1 MQYSPYSPNLN
12 PYQTIYNNGG
22 AAAYNPQWGY
32 ADAFAHAVGYRS
44 SLPLGY
50 TRQQYNEERALAAES
65 MWKSPLL
72 GLGSFAVGTAS
83 IYAIWGSPLEGLAEK
98 FGGGAAYR
106 AGFSGKP
113 GALEIGSARSSVM
126 GLENFKAERAAARAG
141 RAELAAIDAQLTQ
154 AKMTVSGL
162 ESAAASKTTTWGL
175 IGGASGLW
183 NKVKEGAGRAT
194 STFLKEGVGGAAGA
208 VADFSVTGVGGLFE
222 GVANKMTGGAF
233 NQWTAKAGHDI
244 VGSSFLKD
252 WSAAGKTFK
261 KAEAG
266 LVSRITELT
275 AQLGGN
281 IAEAERAPILESIKA
296 ASAELEELR
305 GFGGI
310 KGILTKAKGKIG
322 AGLRAAGRIVEK
334 GGVSALLGAGAKSLT
349 IGAAGV
355 GSFFASMYLN
365 PVTVAEMYA
374 MEQTVGYAADMY
386 SNYQTENEIKRNL
399 MAKSSR
405 ILGYGYADPS
415 RGLQG
420 GLSEVQRNRIVS
432 KVKDMA
438 EIGANRGDLI
448 GWGSN
453 SLFGGHA
460 RYSERLKELKSI
472 LNVGMDMGFFDMS
485 KSIDD
490 FEKKFEQTVKTV
502 DKLSKFLKK
511 TKGEIM
517 TMMANVQQTE
527 GLYNMSDLNKSVLKK
542 DYAARISGADITTVM
557 QESVAGAQLA
567 RQSGFSASFG
577 ASVMSTNRIMMS
589 NAIRA
594 GDLTREDIFNAG
606 GEQGVIANLQQGVL
620 NMMND
625 DELLKETAM
634 DYEYNARTGRYE
646 RTNKRINRMKN
657 ASASELR
664 AMSRERAIMANRMSY
679 SRIRKTM
686 MVGGEL
692 YDRLHYAREDM
703 KNGKLSESDMMSRV
717 YTMAKQRQLVY
728 YNQTGSSAQADELL
742 AQAFMS
748 DYGMEAPIARAM
760 VKSINGGYENFKMQN
775 DMAVAADRYR
785 SGYENSGV
793 GLWSALTSDF
803 KANIGTH
810 FGVAATSAIGGAVAG
825 GGAVGAGIMG
835 TIGFGVSVA
844 SRSLYTAGIIAA
856 SRMGLDSEGIR
867 RGQNT
872 IINQM
877 TKYGY
882 SANHVMSYLKGTSS
896 HAEELAKLDPKAVQS
911 AARVIMRLGAAQTAD
926 QYTQTYSNAWK
937 TMINAAGE
945 TDSVLSDKVDRQ
957 LAYNASNGRD
967 ANNFKGMLGNAS
979 LNAGLINEFG
989 LKDEEKRTLIENLE
1003 RTKNGESVDVY
1014 NMSEGAQKAFGKI
1027 VLRAMSKAG
1036 LSEIETTDILK
1047 NLKVTKDGKSEFDVR
1062 NENRWQGYGSNSAS
1076 MGAVNEWLIKTEGFE
1091 SNADKKIRNAMNY
1104 VTGQS
1109 SSARNWSAAGQVV
1122 GGAGALVAIGG
1133 GLATLGVGASVTGI
1147 GTIPGLLIAGAGAAI
1162 SYVGY
1167 SVLGGK
1173 SKELMDEMGADKEY
1187 LKATVSNIL
1196 TEEGGDQEL
1205 ENLMTALDENSN
1217 MDPKLRAAT
1226 INRGYERIAQ
1236 KVFKQDSKILS
1247 RWNNARTSA
1256 GDNKLRD
1263 ILGATIY
1270 SIGSDHIAPTISK
1283 LVREVGDKY
1292 KSGDSLTDDAAYYM
1306 MLKVGQVHG
1315 QLSGDTPEQLSKLEE
1330 TFKGRSASSLI
1341 DLLKKGQREKLYDLN
1356 IDFDKL
1362 SADISKKSES
1372 EQMDALKMAFSN
1384 AVATKA
1390 YKDGTEELNVKSG
1403 NADSNIDKL
1412 TSQTAQNCLM
1422 AANILKESLR
1432 RLGYY

>member
-32 ADAFAHAVGYRS
+32 ADVFAHTIGYRS
-44 SLPLGY
+44 NLPLGY

-83 IYAIWGSPLEGLAEK
+83 MYAIWGSPLKGLAET
-98 FGGGAAYR
+98 FGKGAEYMT
-106 AGFSGKP
+106 GFSGTP
-113 GALEIGSARSSVM
+113 GAVEIGSARAGLM
-126 GLENFKAERAAARAG
+126 GLQQQAVTRAA
-141 RAELAAIDAQLTQ
+141 
-154 AKMTVSGL
+154 
-162 ESAAASKTTTWGL
+162 
-175 IGGASGLW
+175 
-183 NKVKEGAGRAT
+183 EGAGKAELRAIGTRIAAAAKETRALETLSRASRNSVWGTVGSVAGGINAFHNSVGTAT
-194 STFLKEGVGGAAGA
+194 SSLLKQVVAAPVGAA
-208 VADFSVTGVGGLFE
+208 ADFTVTGVGGLFE
-222 GVANKMTGGAF
+222 GIANKMTGGAL

-244 VGSSFLKD
+244 VGSNFLKD

-266 LVSRITELT
+266 LVSRIKELT
-275 AQLGGN
+275 TQLGGN
-281 IAEAERAPILESIKA
+281 IPKADKAPILESLKA

-334 GGVSALLGAGAKSLT
+334 GGVSALLGAGAKGLT
-349 IGAAGV
+349 LGAASV

-365 PVTVAEMYA
+365 PLTVAEMYA
-374 MEQTVGYAADMY
+374 MEQTVGYAADIY

-415 RGLQG
+415 RGLQA

-432 KVKDMA
+432 KVRDMA
-438 EIGANRGDLI
+438 EIGANRGDLFNL
-448 GWGSN
+448 GSN

-527 GLYNMSDLNKSVLKK
+527 GLYNMRDLDRSVLKK

-625 DELLKETAM
+625 DELQKETAM
-634 DYEYNARTGRYE
+634 DYEYNAKTGRYE

-703 KNGKLSESDMMSRV
+703 KNGKLTESDMMSRI
-717 YTMAKQRQLVY
+717 YSMAKQRQLVY
-728 YNQTGSSAQADELL
+728 YNKTGSSAQADELL

-803 KANIGTH
+803 KDNVGTH
-810 FGVAATSAIGGAVAG
+810 IAASLAGAGAGAVVGGVGAGAGLVLGFTASAVAG
-825 GGAVGAGIMG
+825 G
-835 TIGFGVSVA
+835 
-844 SRSLYTAGIIAA
+844 LYTSAIVGA
-856 SRMGLDSEGIR
+856 SRMGLDYDWVK
-867 RGQNT
+867 RGQNK
-872 IINQM
+872 ILKQM
-877 TKYGY
+877 TAYGY
-882 SANHVMSYLKGTSS
+882 DANHVMSYLKGTPS
-896 HAEELAKLDPKAVQS
+896 HAEELAKLNPKAVQS
-911 AARVIMRLGAAQTAD
+911 AARVIMRLGTVKNAD
-926 QYTQTYSNAWK
+926 QYTQTYSDTWK
-937 TMINAAGE
+937 TMMNAAGE
-945 TDSVLSDKVDRQ
+945 MDSSLSDKVNR
-957 LAYNASNGRD
+957 LLEYNASNGRD

-979 LNAGLINEFG
+979 LNGGLVNQFG
-989 LKDEEKRTLIENLE
+989 LNDEEKKTLIENLE

-1062 NENRWQGYGSNSAS
+1062 NENRWQGYGSNSANL
-1076 MGAVNEWLIKTEGFE
+1076 GAVNEWLMKTEGFQT
-1091 SNADKKIRNAMNY
+1091 NADKKIRNVMNSI
-1104 VTGQS
+1104 TGQGT
-1109 SSARNWSAAGQVV
+1109 SARNYSAGGQLLGAAGVLTAV
-1122 GGAGALVAIGG
+1122 GG
-1133 GLATLGVGASVTGI
+1133 TLTAFGVGASATGI
-1147 GTIPGLLIAGAGAAI
+1147 GAIPGAFIAVGGAALA
-1162 SYVGY
+1162 YAGY
-1167 SVLGGK
+1167 ALLGGK
-1173 SKELMDEMGADKEY
+1173 SKELMNEMGEDKEY
-1187 LKATVSNIL
+1187 LKSRVSNIL
-1196 TEEGGDQEL
+1196 AEEGGDQEL
-1205 ENLMTALDENSN
+1205 ENLINALDEDKP
-1217 MDPKLRAAT
+1217 MDPKLREAT
-1226 INRGYERIAQ
+1226 ISRGYERIAQ

-1306 MLKVGQVHG
+1306 MLKVGQAHG
-1315 QLSGDTPEQLSKLEE
+1315 QLSGDTPEQLSKLEK
-1330 TFKGRSASSLI
+1330 TFKRRSASSLI

-1390 YKDGTEELNVKSG
+1390 YTDGTEELNVKSG
-1403 NADSNIDKL
+1403 NADGNIDKL